1 MVIIED
7 SRQKAQKH
15 ELKHDYFASEGI
27 EVVRTKLPF
36 GDYALWGSI
45 TSVDTKADVE
55 EIAQNIGAE
64 HKRFMEEVKLSI
76 KLGGRLIFLIENT
89 HGYKCIEDVNAWV
102 NPNMH
107 KTARSMEGPRLA
119 KAMATIT
126 DRYGVRFEFCSP
138 EEAGKRVIEL
148 LEEDDGRIHKTT

>member
-7 SRQKAQKH
+7 TRQQAQKH

-45 TSVDTKADVE
+45 TAVDTKADVE

-64 HKRFMEEVKLSI
+64 HKRFMKEVKLSI
-76 KLGGRLIFLIENT
+76 KLGGHLIFLIENR
-89 HGYKCIEDVNAWV
+89 HGYKCIEDVKAWV
-102 NPNMH
+102 NPNIH
-107 KTARSMEGPRLA
+107 KTSRSMEGPRLA
-119 KAMATIT
+119 KAMNTIT
-126 DRYGVRFEFCSP
+126 ERYGVQFEFCSP
-138 EEAGKRVIEL
+138 EEAGRRVIEL
-148 LEEDDGRIHKTT
+148 LEADSGKR